1 MLLYSLPMKK
11 LLSVLLLLG
20 CSLYSQG
27 SNRPQADS
35 LESVARA
42 LHARIF
48 SIDTHTD
55 TPLDFTPYYNIG
67 HREKSQVC
75 LPKMKEGCLDA
86 QYLACWVKQGACDS
100 IGRRKAIK
108 RVHDLIDAIYRQVEM
123 NSDACGVA
131 RTPDELRQLKAEGRK
146 AFCIG
151 IENGYAIGT
160 HIELLEQYQRKGV
173 TYLTLCHSRNND
185 ICDSSSDKAGARW
198 NGLSPFGRQVVAE
211 MNRLGMLIDLSHAAE
226 STFWEVSRL
235 SKAPLFASHSVSR
248 NCYNH
253 NRNLTDKQLEAI
265 ARSGGVV
272 QACLVPEFLSSSA
285 KSASLDDFMRH
296 LCHLIEVA
304 GIDHVGIGTDFDGGG
319 GVKGCNG
326 DDELIQIT
334 IRLLQLGYNEEQIA
348 KIWGGNFLRVLAAT
362 QAIATR

>member
-1 MLLYSLPMKK
+1 MKHLLPM
-11 LLSVLLLLG
+11 LWLAGLSL
-20 CSLYSQG
+20 CA
-27 SNRPQADS
+27 QAAELTDNDS
-35 LESVARA
+35 LMVQARA
-42 LHARIF
+42 LHTRIF

-67 HREKSQVC
+67 SREKSQVC
-75 LPKMKEGCLDA
+75 LPKMAEGGLDA

-100 IGRRKAIK
+100 IGRQKAIR
-108 RVHDLIDAIYRQVEM
+108 RVQSLVASVHHQIEM
-123 NSDACGVA
+123 NSQACGLA
-131 RTPDELRQLKAEGRK
+131 RTPEELRRLKAEGRK

-160 HIELLEQYQRKGV
+160 DLRLLEQYHRQGV
-173 TYLTLCHSRNND
+173 TYLTLCHSLHND
-185 ICDSSSDKAGARW
+185 ICDSSSDKSGARW
-198 NGLSPFGRQVVAE
+198 NGLSPFGRKVVAE

-226 STFWEVSRL
+226 STFWQVSRL

-248 NCYNH
+248 SCRNH
-253 NRNLTDKQLEAI
+253 NRNLTDEQLKAI

-272 QACLVPEFLSSSA
+272 QACLVPEFLSPTP
-285 KSASLDDFMRH
+285 KSATIDDFMRH

-326 DDELIQIT
+326 DNELIQIT
-334 IRLLQLGYNEEQIA
+334 IRLLQLGYSEEQIGQ
-348 KIWGGNFLRVLAAT
+348 IWGGNFLRVMAAT
-362 QAIATR
+362 QALATR